1 MPWGQ
6 LRHHVRWKKIV
17 INFLIVNKT
26 CAPIKCKCAM
36 SYLKLRMITS
46 HCVWYVLFK
55 LGIFNSTTSDV
66 QQPIKGDDGLMCD
79 VLSTSENVITH
90 NHISAKTQI
99 RHRVCRSSGGPCVKR
114 VTWPRLGS
122 AGDAA
127 AGGPDW
133 GHAAYAVVTLRKKK
147 RNRIPSAPCRW
158 SALPLPPAPCAGD
171 T

>member
-1 MPWGQ
+1 M
-6 LRHHVRWKKIV
+6 
-17 INFLIVNKT
+17 
-26 CAPIKCKCAM
+26 
-36 SYLKLRMITS
+36 
-46 HCVWYVLFK
+46 LFK
-55 LGIFNSTTSDV
+55 LGIFDSTTSDV
-66 QQPIKGDDGLMCD
+66 QQSVKGDDGLMCD

-90 NHISAKTQI
+90 VIFQQRLKI

-133 GHAAYAVVTLRKKK
+133 GHVAYAVVTLRKK
-147 RNRIPSAPCRW
+147 RNRIPSAPCRC

>member
-1 MPWGQ
+1 
-6 LRHHVRWKKIV
+6 
-17 INFLIVNKT
+17 
-26 CAPIKCKCAM
+26 
-36 SYLKLRMITS
+36 
-46 HCVWYVLFK
+46 VLFE

-66 QQPIKGDDGLMCD
+66 QQSVKEDDGLMCD

-90 NHISAKTQI
+90 VIFQLRLKI
-99 RHRVCRSSGGPCVKR
+99 RHRMCRSSGGPCVKR

-158 SALPLPPAPCAGD
+158 SVLPLPPAPCAGD